1 MAARIG
7 VQSLSGPLLAT
18 SFTGRQLLL
27 PVRHGHRLRGKAPGV
42 AKTLEQ
48 RLAEERAVDPEVAR
62 KVNIGFPHLK
72 PARSAQLKERLDHLK
87 AQRAN
92 PELERLARAKTL
104 TIDPE
109 LVRRDWLKT
118 SGPFHVQRLA
128 EHYGI
133 YEHLFGA
140 SAYFVPRVNLKVSF
154 SNGDGSSASP
164 VFYGNVVKPSEAAA
178 EPEVEFDSSFD
189 FRGKEE
195 AAAAAGDSWWT
206 LVLTNPDGHF
216 TESDKEYCHWFVANI
231 PNGDV
236 AKGERIVPYLQPI
249 SPKGT
254 GFHRHV
260 FVLYKQKKKLDF
272 GQYKVGEEESKLDL
286 AKRTFQ
292 TLEFYRKFQDDITPA
307 GLAFFQSDWDQSL
320 VGFYHDVLKLK
331 HPAYE
336 YDFPAPY
343 LRDQEWFP
351 LRRPFNL
358 YMDKYRDPKQVS
370 KEYLARKLAKTHP
383 FEGPDPPLR
392 FPNAHPVPREV
403 PSWLTTQIKKD
414 RRGWGRINDV

>member
-7 VQSLSGPLLAT
+7 VQSLLSGPQLLAT
-18 SFTGRQLLL
+18 SLATTRLQ
-27 PVRHGHRLRGKAPGV
+27 VRHGHRLRGKAPGV

-87 AQRAN
+87 AQRSN
-92 PELERLARAKTL
+92 PELEKLARAKTL
-104 TIDPE
+104 TVDPE

-128 EHYGI
+128 EHYGVF
-133 YEHLFGA
+133 EHLFGA
-140 SAYFVPRVNLKVSF
+140 AYFVPRVNLKVAFPTS
-154 SNGDGSSASP
+154 GGELASP
-164 VFYGNVVKPSEAAA
+164 VYYGNVIKPSEATS
-178 EPEVEFDSSFD
+178 EPDVQFDPNFD
-189 FRGKEE
+189 FKGSESKQVG
-195 AAAAAGDSWWT
+195 GDSWWT

-249 SPKGT
+249 PPKGT

-260 FVLYKQKKKLDF
+260 FVLYKQEKKLDF
-272 GQYKVGEEESKLDL
+272 GEYAVGEQDRTDL

-292 TLEFYRKFQDDITPA
+292 TVEFYRRFQDEITPA
-307 GLAFFQSDWDQSL
+307 GLAFFQADWDQSL
-320 VGFYHDVLKLK
+320 VGFYHDVLKRK
-331 HPAYE
+331 HPVYE

-358 YMDKYRDPKQVS
+358 YMDKYRDPKQVA
-370 KEYLARKLAKTHP
+370 KEYLARKLARTHP
-383 FEGPDPPLR
+383 FEGPEPALR

-414 RRGWGRINDV
+414 RRGWGRVNDV